1 MSSISHQQL
10 KILKNC
16 ITRVAKN
23 HKVAAACLYGSRA
36 AGYARANSDFD
47 IIIVLENYG
56 YIIKY
61 VYLKEE
67 QIEVSALVVDRKS
80 LEKDAQFAFLGDFV
94 VGRLLHIYEPIHN
107 PELFNGLEITYKKRV
122 LLEEIFN
129 IVRDTNIF
137 STEILFPLEYVM
149 FSKIK
154 HRCILYPN
162 AIYSYYKTYC
172 GENSIR
178 NKEFALDGYQ
188 RALKEIMDEDKE
200 LLSLSP
206 SDSLLQ
212 ISEKRVLVQKN
223 RKIASLKLTKK
234 LQEFGSYF
242 VHAYAGRHALHHAV
256 KEAES
261 KINRHKKF
269 PIELPKYMSCPRK
282 LYWKI
287 PEGVLIFD
295 SKNWLK
301 TMARYKGFSNY
312 LISNK
317 YRLGNLNSRTICYTL
332 TDPDDKTQN
341 QVIIVVKDFAKTR
354 GMKWGRL
361 GAWTSPVRQLSIA
374 DPLFRLGNEYKALRY
389 IRCLGLN
396 TPMIESVVLDKK
408 ILITEFIKGKTIA
421 DIIKECLRRNSI
433 EGFEWIRLTGEQIAK
448 IHADKSTLGDV
459 KPMDILISRN
469 NLYFTG
475 VEKFGFRSGDPFSD
489 IVQFISRGLKRTGNT
504 AMASRIIKEFLR
516 GYSKDRTIEHIKK
529 LAKSNRY
536 VESLYPVFVP
546 TIGRMIKK
554 EIRAFAD

>member
-1 MSSISHQQL
+1 MSSISHQEL
-10 KILKNC
+10 KIIKNC
-16 ITRVAKN
+16 ITRIAKN
-23 HKVAAACLYGSRA
+23 HKVAAVCLYGSKV

-61 VYLKEE
+61 VYLKEDG
-67 QIEVSALVVDRKS
+67 IEVSALVVDRKS
-80 LEKDAQFAFLGDFV
+80 FEKDAEFAFLGDFV
-94 VGRLLHIYEPIHN
+94 VGRLLHTYEPIQN
-107 PELFNGLEITYKKRV
+107 PELFSGLEKSYKKRV

-154 HRCILYPN
+154 HRSTLYPN
-162 AIYSYYKTYC
+162 AIYSYYKMYC
-172 GENSIR
+172 GENSVS

-200 LLSLSP
+200 LLIIRP

-212 ISEKRVLVQKN
+212 ISEKRVLVQKK

-256 KEAES
+256 REAES

-269 PIELPKYMSCPRK
+269 SIELPKFMSCPK
-282 LYWKI
+282 ESYWKI

-295 SKNWLK
+295 NKNWLK
-301 TMARYKGFSNY
+301 IMAESKGFSKY
-312 LISNK
+312 FISNK
-317 YRLGNLNSRTICYTL
+317 CRLGNLNSRTISYTL
-332 TDPDDKTQN
+332 TDSDDKTRN
-341 QVIIVVKDFAKTR
+341 KVIIVVKEFAKTK
-354 GMKWGRL
+354 GVKWGRL
-361 GAWTSPVRQLSIA
+361 GAWTTPVRQLSIG

-389 IRCLGLN
+389 IRSLGLN
-396 TPMIESVVLDKK
+396 TPIIESVVLDRK
-408 ILITEFIKGKTIA
+408 ILITEFIEGKTIG

-433 EGFEWIRLTGEQIAK
+433 DGLEWIRVAGEQIAK
-448 IHADKSTLGDV
+448 IHADKSTLGNV
-459 KPMDILISRN
+459 KPMNIIINRN
-469 NLYFTG
+469 SLYFTG
-475 VEKFGFRSGDPFSD
+475 VEQFGFKSGDPILD

-504 AMASRIIKEFLR
+504 AMASQITKEFLR
-516 GYSKDRTIEHIKK
+516 GYSKDRTIEHVKK
-529 LAKSNRY
+529 LAKSKHY
-536 VESLYPVFVP
+536 VESFYPVFAP
-546 TIGRMIKK
+546 AIGRMIKK
-554 EIRAFAD
+554 EITTFAG

>member
-10 KILKNC
+10 KIIKNC
-16 ITRVAKN
+16 ITRAAKN
-23 HKVAAACLYGSRA
+23 HKVVAACLYGSKV

-47 IIIVLENYG
+47 IIVVLENYG

-61 VYLKEE
+61 VYLKED

-80 LEKDAQFAFLGDFV
+80 FEKDAQFAFLGDFV
-94 VGRLLHIYEPIHN
+94 VGRLLHTYEPIHN

-162 AIYSYYKTYC
+162 AIYSFYKTYC

-188 RALKEIMDEDKE
+188 RALKEIIHEDKE
-200 LLSLSP
+200 LLSLRP
-206 SDSLLQ
+206 SDNLLQ
-212 ISEKRVLVQKN
+212 IPEKRVLVQKN

-242 VHAYAGRHALHHAV
+242 VHAYAGRHTLHHAV

-269 PIELPKYMSCPRK
+269 PIELPKFMSCPRE

-301 TMARYKGFSNY
+301 TMAKYKGFSKY
-312 LISNK
+312 FISNK
-317 YRLGNLNSRTICYTL
+317 YRLGNLNSRTISYTL
-332 TDPDDKTQN
+332 TDPDDKSQS
-341 QVIIVVKDFAKTR
+341 QVIVVKEVAKNK
-354 GMKWGRL
+354 GVKWGRL
-361 GAWTSPVRQLSIA
+361 APWTPPIRHLSI
-374 DPLFRLGNEYKALRY
+374 DPLFCLGNEYKALRY

-396 TPMIESVVLDKK
+396 TPIIESVVLDKK
-408 ILITEFIKGKTIA
+408 ILITEFIEGKTIA
-421 DIIKECLRRNSI
+421 DITKECLRRNSI
-433 EGFEWIRLTGEQIAK
+433 EGLEWIRVAGEQFAK
-448 IHADKSTLGDV
+448 IHADKSTLGNV
-459 KPMDILISRN
+459 KPMDIIISRN
-469 NLYFTG
+469 SLYFTG
-475 VEKFGFRSGDPFSD
+475 VEQFGLKSGDPFLD
-489 IVQFISRGLKRTGNT
+489 IVQFISRGLKGTNNT
-504 AMASRIIKEFLR
+504 AMGSRIIKEFLR
-516 GYSKDRTIEHIKK
+516 GYSKDHTIENIKK
-529 LAKSNRY
+529 LAKSKHY
-536 VESLYPVFVP
+536 VESLYPVFTP
-546 TIGRMIKK
+546 AIDRMIKK
-554 EIRAFAD
+554 EIRALAD